1 MEIALVRVK
10 YNSHI
15 ITPPLGLGYLAS
27 YAQKFGH
34 KVLII
39 DALRDN
45 LSNEQVVEKIN
56 AAGISAV
63 GITCLSAF
71 YNEVVELSKMLKA
84 DGKKVFI
91 GGIHPTFMP
100 KQTLIDTGADYVSL
114 GEGEISLKKL
124 LDANFDGTGIQGI
137 YNLENLPDKPIKGEK
152 VENLDDLPMP
162 DWGQISP
169 KSYPRAPHGAVTKNY
184 PIGIIMTTR
193 GCPYGCKFCASP
205 NFYDRKIRFRSPKNV
220 VDEIEYLVKNHGVK
234 EIHFEDDN
242 FTLKRSHAYEVCKM
256 IVDRKI
262 KITFT
267 CPNGIRAD
275 KVDKELLLMM
285 KKAGCYCFAYGIES
299 ANSQIL
305 KNINKD
311 EDIETIK
318 KSIDIAADCG
328 IDCVGFFIFGLPGET
343 KQSIEQSINFALS
356 SKLTR
361 AQFMIFDV
369 LPGCNLYD
377 DLDGQ
382 FESDFSKESYCSPE
396 YVPETLTKQDL
407 IDAQERAFR
416 KFYFRP
422 RIMFRMLRSVTLSQ
436 IGFLAKRLLT
446 FGIIKHR

>member
-56 AAGISAV
+56 VAGISAV

-84 DGKKVFI
+84 EGKKVFI

-100 KQTLIDTGADYVSL
+100 KQTLIDTGADSVSL

-299 ANSQIL
+299 ANPQIL

-407 IDAQERAFR
+407 INAQERAFR

>member
-84 DGKKVFI
+84 EGKKVFI

-184 PIGIIMTTR
+184 PIGIIITTR

-299 ANSQIL
+299 ANLQIL

>member
-84 DGKKVFI
+84 EGKKVFI

-169 KSYPRAPHGAVTKNY
+169 KSYPRAPHGAVTKTY
-184 PIGIIMTTR
+184 PIGIIITTR

-299 ANSQIL
+299 ANPQIL

>member
-84 DGKKVFI
+84 EGKKVFI

-100 KQTLIDTGADYVSL
+100 KQTLLDTGADYVSL

-184 PIGIIMTTR
+184 PIGIIITTR

-299 ANSQIL
+299 ANPQIL

>member
-299 ANSQIL
+299 ANPQIL

>member
-56 AAGISAV
+56 VAGISAV

-84 DGKKVFI
+84 EGKKVFI
-91 GGIHPTFMP
+91 GGVHPTFMP

-137 YNLENLPDKPIKGEK
+137 YNLENLPDKPIMGEK

-299 ANSQIL
+299 ANPQIL

-396 YVPETLTKQDL
+396 YVPENLTKQDL

>member
-84 DGKKVFI
+84 EGKKVFI

>member
-1 MEIALVRVK
+1 MEFC
-10 YNSHI
+10 NH
-15 ITPPLGLGYLAS
+15 
-27 YAQKFGH
+27 
-34 KVLII
+34 
-39 DALRDN
+39 
-45 LSNEQVVEKIN
+45 
-56 AAGISAV
+56 
-63 GITCLSAF
+63 
-71 YNEVVELSKMLKA
+71 
-84 DGKKVFI
+84 
-91 GGIHPTFMP
+91 
-100 KQTLIDTGADYVSL
+100 
-114 GEGEISLKKL
+114 
-124 LDANFDGTGIQGI
+124 
-137 YNLENLPDKPIKGEK
+137 ENLPDKPIKGEK

-162 DWGQISP
+162 DWEQISP

-242 FTLKRSHAYEVCKM
+242 FTLKREHAYEVCKM

-299 ANSQIL
+299 ANPQIL

-343 KQSIEQSINFALS
+343 KQSIEQSINFALT

>member
-56 AAGISAV
+56 VAGISAV

-84 DGKKVFI
+84 EGKKVFI
-91 GGIHPTFMP
+91 GGVHPTFMP

-299 ANSQIL
+299 ANPQIL

-369 LPGCNLYD
+369 
-377 DLDGQ
+377 
-382 FESDFSKESYCSPE
+382 
-396 YVPETLTKQDL
+396 
-407 IDAQERAFR
+407 
-416 KFYFRP
+416 
-422 RIMFRMLRSVTLSQ
+422 Q
-436 IGFLAKRLLT
+436 IGRA
-446 FGIIKHR
+446 HV

>member
-84 DGKKVFI
+84 EGKKVFI

-184 PIGIIMTTR
+184 PIGIIITTR

-220 VDEIEYLVKNHGVK
+220 VDEIEYLVKNYGVK

-299 ANSQIL
+299 ANPQIL

-361 AQFMIFDV
+361 AQFMILDV

>member
-84 DGKKVFI
+84 ERKKVFI

-169 KSYPRAPHGAVTKNY
+169 KSYPRAPHGAVTKTY
-184 PIGIIMTTR
+184 PIGIIITTR

-299 ANSQIL
+299 ANPQIL

>member
-84 DGKKVFI
+84 EGKKVFI
-91 GGIHPTFMP
+91 GGIPPTFMP

-184 PIGIIMTTR
+184 PIGIIITTR

-299 ANSQIL
+299 ANPQIL

-361 AQFMIFDV
+361 AQFMILDV

>member
-27 YAQKFGH
+27 YAKKFGH

-56 AAGISAV
+56 SAGISAV

-84 DGKKVFI
+84 EGKKVFI
-91 GGIHPTFMP
+91 GGVHPTFMP

-162 DWGQISP
+162 DWEQISP

-184 PIGIIMTTR
+184 PIGIIITTR

-242 FTLKRSHAYEVCKM
+242 FTLKRAHAYEVCKM

-299 ANSQIL
+299 ANPQIL

-343 KQSIEQSINFALS
+343 KQSIEQSISFALS

>member
-56 AAGISAV
+56 AAGILAV

-84 DGKKVFI
+84 EGKKVFI

>member
-84 DGKKVFI
+84 EGKKVFI

-124 LDANFDGTGIQGI
+124 LEANFDGTGIQGI

-184 PIGIIMTTR
+184 PIGIIITTR

-299 ANSQIL
+299 ANPQIL

>member
-84 DGKKVFI
+84 EGKKVFI

-137 YNLENLPDKPIKGEK
+137 YNLENIPDKPIKGEK

-184 PIGIIMTTR
+184 PIGIIITTR

-299 ANSQIL
+299 ANPQIL

>member
-84 DGKKVFI
+84 EGKKVFI

-184 PIGIIMTTR
+184 PIGIIITTR

-220 VDEIEYLVKNHGVK
+220 VDEIEYLVKNYGVK

-275 KVDKELLLMM
+275 KVDKEVLLMM

-299 ANSQIL
+299 ANPQIL

-361 AQFMIFDV
+361 AQFMILDV

>member
-84 DGKKVFI
+84 EGKKVFI

-169 KSYPRAPHGAVTKNY
+169 KSYPRTPHGAVTKNY
-184 PIGIIMTTR
+184 PIGIIITTR

-299 ANSQIL
+299 ANPQIL

>member
-27 YAQKFGH
+27 YVQKFGH

-56 AAGISAV
+56 VAGISAV

-84 DGKKVFI
+84 EGKKVFI

-184 PIGIIMTTR
+184 PIGIIITTR

-299 ANSQIL
+299 ANPQIL

>member
-27 YAQKFGH
+27 YAQKCGH

-56 AAGISAV
+56 VAGISAV

-84 DGKKVFI
+84 EGKKVFI

-299 ANSQIL
+299 ANPQIL

-436 IGFLAKRLLT
+436 VGFLAKRLLT

>member
-56 AAGISAV
+56 VAGISAV

-71 YNEVVELSKMLKA
+71 YYEVVELSKMLKA
-84 DGKKVFI
+84 EGKKVFI
-91 GGIHPTFMP
+91 GGVHPTFMP

-299 ANSQIL
+299 ANPQIL

-396 YVPETLTKQDL
+396 YVPENLTKQDL